1 MKALIGLAAAAIAV
15 LTAGGTKAAPPDT
28 QTDPATT
35 EGKVTQ
41 VRVTA
46 VLDGDTLRVEDLAG
60 HELGR
65 VRLLGIDAPEV
76 AHPPAPAECYADQA
90 TDLLAK
96 LAPVGSTIQLVAD
109 TGQPNRD
116 RYDRLLRY
124 VDHADV
130 DVAHELLARGAARRY
145 AAAKDLARE
154 ESYSAAVHDAQ
165 DADNGLWAPV
175 ESKEGRSWTSS

>member
-1 MKALIGLAAAAIAV
+1 MKAPIGLAAAAIAL
-15 LTAGGTKAAPPDT
+15 LTAGAIKAALPGTP
-28 QTDPATT
+28 TDPAPS
-35 EGKVTQ
+35 EVKVTQ

-46 VLDGDTLRVEDLAG
+46 VLDGDTLRVEDLTG
-60 HELGR
+60 RELGR

-76 AHPPAPAECYADQA
+76 AHPPSPAECYSDRA

-96 LAPVGSTIQLVAD
+96 LAPVGSTIQLVTD
-109 TGQPNRD
+109 TGQPNHD

-145 AAAKDLARE
+145 EAAQNLARE
-154 ESYSAAVHDAQ
+154 ESYSAAIHDAQ
-165 DADNGLWAPV
+165 DADRGLW
-175 ESKEGRSWTSS
+175 GTC